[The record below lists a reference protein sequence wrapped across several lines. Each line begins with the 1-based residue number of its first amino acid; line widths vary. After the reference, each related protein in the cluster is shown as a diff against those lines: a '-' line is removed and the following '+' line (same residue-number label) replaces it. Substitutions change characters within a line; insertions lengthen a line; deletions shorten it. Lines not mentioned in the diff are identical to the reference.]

1 MRLQMLELCAL
12 QIDIFGSSR
21 ICCKCDST
29 SLVKQDQSAPL
40 QRYLIFLLRMTGWY
54 LFLWLITMSFS
65 RWCELP
71 ISSVGVQD
79 VLVGQ
84 LHPRSDKSGVLSLL
98 MIQLVRIAELS
109 IRTCRSFAGWWCS
122 CDVATLGIRWLDMVP
137 KTWMAVT
144 VTNDFGMR
152 RWIDE
157 VWIKVGLLSCGVWK
171 VDVVHFNL

>member
-1 MRLQMLELCAL
+1 MLECCAI

-71 ISSVGVQD
+71 ISSAGVQD

-84 LHPRSDKSGVLSLL
+84 LYPRSDKSGVLSLL
-98 MIQLVRIAELS
+98 MIQLVRIAQLS
-109 IRTCRSFAGWWCS
+109 IRTCRSFAG
-122 CDVATLGIRWLDMVP
+122 
-137 KTWMAVT
+137 
-144 VTNDFGMR
+144 
-152 RWIDE
+152 
-157 VWIKVGLLSCGVWK
+157 
-171 VDVVHFNL
+171 